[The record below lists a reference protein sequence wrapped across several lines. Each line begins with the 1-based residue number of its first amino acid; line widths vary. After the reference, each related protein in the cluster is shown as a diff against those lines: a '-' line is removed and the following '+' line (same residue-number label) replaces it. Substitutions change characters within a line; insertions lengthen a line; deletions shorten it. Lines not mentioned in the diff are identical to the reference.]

1 METDYKYKEFSD
13 FRKAHPKLC
22 NILHTRGEIEI
33 LCLDMGW
40 KLPKKRLPPGHWN
53 IKENCINESKTR
65 NDKNDFRI
73 NSSGA
78 YEASFRNGWLEEIC
92 ELNGWGF
99 RKRKS
104 AGYWDIKENCIKES
118 KTRNDKNDFRIN
130 SSGAYEASFRNG
142 WLEEIC
148 ELNGWGITR
157 GYWNIK
163 ENCIKES
170 KKSSGKKNFRKNS
183 GGAYDSAKRNGWL
196 DEICEL
202 NKWKIQIQKP
212 SGYWDIKENCIEES
226 KTRNGRNEFNRKS
239 PGAYLAA
246 RRNGWLEEIKKL
258 NNW

>member
-53 IKENCINESKTR
+53 IKENCIN
-65 NDKNDFRI
+65 
-73 NSSGA
+73 
-78 YEASFRNGWLEEIC
+78 
-92 ELNGWGF
+92 
-99 RKRKS
+99 
-104 AGYWDIKENCIKES
+104 ES